1 VVPALK
7 GLQTSLG
14 RLRQGIAR
22 LIDSYAEG
30 SIDKTEF
37 DPRIARMRERIKHVE
52 EQVQQIQDQESF
64 EQELQLIIGQLE
76 TFTAKVNDGLH
87 TADWLTRR
95 EIIRT
100 LVKRVEVDQEKVTVV
115 FRVGPHAPPSPS
127 DTRTQNLQHCRGRDH
142 TALWASA
149 QGFVIAPL
157 LHISS
162 LEQVSYEPEKP
173 IVVYLFS

>member
-14 RLRQGIAR
+14 RLRQGIAC

-37 DPRIARMRERIKHVE
+37 DPRIARLRERIKHVE
-52 EQVQQIQDQESF
+52 EQVQHIQDQERF

-100 LVKRVEVDQEKVTVV
+100 LVKRVKVDQEEVTVV

-127 DTRTQNLQHCRGRDH
+127 DTRTQNLQHCKGRGYP
-142 TALWASA
+142 ALRCSDLGSVKTSIFHVSRFEKGPN
-149 QGFVIAPL
+149 QG
-157 LHISS
+157 
-162 LEQVSYEPEKP
+162 
-173 IVVYLFS
+173 